1 MTETERLSQLTRLL
15 NLLTGF
21 DQKEEDIAAISQSV
35 LTASASP
42 AAMGEAYGKHAQNL
56 MEHDPDGALILA
68 ISYELDD
75 YLALADT
82 VDELWEEIL
91 AAFESQDLPAF
102 PYEDMPFQDVDGFFQ
117 WANEQLQE
125 FHPAYCLLEFAQSY
139 DEEFQLIVVKR
150 ESLEEILSLCE
161 KLDIPAQPAE

>member
-1 MTETERLSQLTRLL
+1 MTETERLSSLTRLL

-21 DQKEEDIAAISQSV
+21 DQNEQDVQAISQAV
-35 LTASASP
+35 LTASTSP
-42 AAMGEAYGKHAQNL
+42 VAMGEIYGKQAQNL
-56 MEHDPDGALILA
+56 MEYDPDGALILA

-91 AAFESQDLPAF
+91 AAFESSDLPAF
-102 PYEDMPFQDVDGFFQ
+102 PYDDMPFQDVDGFFQ
-117 WANEQLQE
+117 WANEQLQQY
-125 FHPAYCLLEFAQSY
+125 HPSYCLLEFAQSY

-150 ESLEEILSLCE
+150 EHLDEILSLC
-161 KLDIPAQPAE
+161 KTLDIPVQTVE

>member
-21 DQKEEDIAAISQSV
+21 DQKEQDIAAISQSV

-91 AAFESQDLPAF
+91 AAFESQDLPTF
-102 PYEDMPFQDVDGFFQ
+102 PYDDMPFQDVDGFFQ

-125 FHPAYCLLEFAQSY
+125 FHPSYCLLEFAQSY

-150 ESLEEILSLCE
+150 ENLEEILSLCE